1 MTLSGFIRIARHRAS
16 DPTGAAAVEFALVLP
31 LLVMILF
38 GIVEFAAAWHARQ
51 LITNAAREGAR
62 TAVIGNAMMPAAEL
76 EDSVRQVVERSAGP
90 MIDLLNLTVTME
102 GVGVAT
108 SETAAVTLDYIYTP
122 LVGLVLR
129 APITL
134 STTAVMRNE

>member
-1 MTLSGFIRIARHRAS
+1 MTLHGFIRIARNRAS
-16 DPTGAAAVEFALVLP
+16 DRSGAAAVEFALVLP
-31 LLVMILF
+31 LLVLILF

-62 TAVIGNAMMPAAEL
+62 VAVVGNALMPAAAL
-76 EDSVRQVVERSAGP
+76 EDSVQQAVERSTGSA
-90 MIDLLNLTVTME
+90 IDLANLTVSME
-102 GVGVAT
+102 GVGVAS
-108 SETAAVTLDYIYTP
+108 SETAAVTLEYLYTP

>member
-1 MTLSGFIRIARHRAS
+1 MTLTGFIRTARHRTS
-16 DPTGAAAVEFALVLP
+16 DRSGAAAVEFALVLP
-31 LLVMILF
+31 LLVLILF

-62 TAVIGNAMMPAAEL
+62 VAVVGNAMMPVATLVEEVQQA
-76 EDSVRQVVERSAGP
+76 VERAAGS
-90 MIDLLNLTVTME
+90 MIDLSNLTVTME

-108 SETAAVTLDYIYTP
+108 SETAAVTLEYVYTP

-134 STTAVMRNE
+134 STTSVMRNE

>member
-1 MTLSGFIRIARHRAS
+1 MTLTGFIRMTRHRTADRS
-16 DPTGAAAVEFALVLP
+16 GAAAVEFALVLP
-31 LLVMILF
+31 LLVLILF

-62 TAVIGNAMMPAAEL
+62 VAVVGNAMMPVATLVEEVQQA
-76 EDSVRQVVERSAGP
+76 VERAAGS
-90 MIDLLNLTVTME
+90 MIDLSNLTVTME

-108 SETAAVTLDYIYTP
+108 SETAAVTLEYVYTP

-134 STTAVMRNE
+134 STTSVMRNE